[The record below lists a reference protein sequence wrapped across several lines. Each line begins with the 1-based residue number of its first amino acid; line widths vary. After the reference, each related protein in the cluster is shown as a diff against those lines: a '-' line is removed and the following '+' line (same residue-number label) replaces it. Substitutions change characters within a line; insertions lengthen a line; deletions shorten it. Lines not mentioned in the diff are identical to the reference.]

1 MTSKLQKE
9 LKQTKP
15 FTSLKEEVFVAFQ
28 LTGERLKLNL
38 IETLKT
44 ANLTGPQ
51 YNALRILRGAGSEG
65 ASVKEISDRM
75 ITKDSDVTR
84 LLDRLEARKLISRE
98 RQIKDRRIVLT
109 YITDEGLAVLNELE
123 QPINDCHERQLG
135 HLTEKQLTDLSKLL
149 EIVRNS
155 PD

>member
-1 MTSKLQKE
+1 MRFDNSCYNRYIVSMASKLQKE

-28 LTGERLKLNL
+28 LTAERLKLNL
-38 IETLKT
+38 IETLKC

-51 YNALRILRGAGSEG
+51 YN
-65 ASVKEISDRM
+65 
-75 ITKDSDVTR
+75 TR
-84 LLDRLEARKLISRE
+84 LLDRLEARKLISRQ
-98 RQIKDRRIVLT
+98 RQTKDRRIVLT
-109 YITDEGLAVLNELE
+109 FITDEGLAVLNELE

-135 HLTEKQLTDLSKLL
+135 HLTKKQLTDLSRLL